1 MSCVGRRGRWAVL
14 AIGVVVLAAGLVIA
28 GLLAAAPGSAGG
40 QLLPQAEALPC
51 PQPSPGVAAGLGV
64 GGWSGVD
71 GQELLVAGGSEGLL
85 LLAEDGA
92 LLRTLSCAQP
102 DEPIMAVAVR
112 PGSTPEELTVAMA
125 VRNASKDVLVLTLA
139 GDRQVVHSRTPA
151 GVSAP
156 EFPSLQWSPDGA
168 ALVAATGVDAEA
180 DVVTLAIDEHP
191 LADAGAPP
199 PRGCRVEGLS
209 GLEGATLELERWT
222 DRPGGPEEPAGIGL
236 RAEDGQG
243 YTVDPGCTAPPTV
256 VTDEVPGD
264 ARVLRRSAPL
274 GARWAALVGTVY
286 GGDIGGLRLTTSAR
300 GLPLPR
306 ALVPVPAGAEDLALV
321 TLDDAVVVIDGV
333 ERAWRIGDDRTI
345 TQLPRLVRTADRVD

>member
-1 MSCVGRRGRWAVL
+1 M
-14 AIGVVVLAAGLVIA
+14 
-28 GLLAAAPGSAGG
+28 
-40 QLLPQAEALPC
+40 
-51 PQPSPGVAAGLGV
+51 

-125 VRNASKDVLVLTLA
+125 VRNASKDVLVL
-139 GDRQVVHSRTPA
+139 
-151 GVSAP
+151 
-156 EFPSLQWSPDGA
+156 
-168 ALVAATGVDAEA
+168 
-180 DVVTLAIDEHP
+180 TLAIDEHP

-256 VTDEVPGD
+256 VTDEVSGD

-286 GGDIGGLRLTTSAR
+286 GGDIGGLRLSTSVR

-306 ALVPVPAGAEDLALV
+306 ALVPVLAGAEDLALV